1 MRKKIINL
9 NYIPDKETDLL
20 KEDFLGTRPYVE
32 TLYKIVKD
40 CNPPF
45 TIGLLGGWGT
55 GKSSII
61 RTLEKEFNEDT
72 DSKVKVFIYDAW
84 KYSRDSFRRT
94 FILEL
99 LKYFKLDLHEKIKEK
114 FYVSESKI
122 IEKGISKIFHYKKST
137 IKTVDPVIYPEQFEQ
152 IFIETIAK
160 VIGEP
165 KNLWNYIKD
174 IAHKRHSLK
183 KVVIAI
189 DNIDRCHREL
199 AIELLLTIKNFL
211 EIKNVVFI
219 VPVDEE
225 GLKKY
230 LSSSNKDAS
239 DQDANEFLRKLF
251 NTTLRIRDFSDNE
264 LFEFCSKLNEK
275 YKLGFSDTLSSI
287 ISQEFS
293 KNPRRII
300 QFLNTFQTEVLL
312 AEEQEES
319 TIPKGIITKNLPM
332 LAKVIIIREEWP
344 ALYRLLL
351 DNTSLLREINKAFK
365 EKKFQYNEEKREWT
379 LKNNNINLKL
389 SNEAYRF
396 LMRTQNVM
404 VNNLEPFFVNKDV
417 FQDIPD
423 EINSLVLSQDWEA
436 IKKHIKEG
444 NISFQRLFDFI
455 CKKIDKDVIKRRLFK
470 TSGFNILSLIFKIV
484 NEPDYLSEMEKIF
497 NTNSFNKVEAVLAMG
512 EVKDLIPKFNPK
524 ELINFSKWLYHKKF
538 TDLTTKIIDFIND
551 IDVVKTDNTI
561 EEEITIIKEFIQ
573 GFKDIPSCLKKI
585 KNKFSKLVFSKPN
598 TLVEFKDILENRKV
612 YPHIISKELLTLLID
627 SLQADHKIGY
637 ANEKVNLIKL
647 AFGCDAFNGFL
658 TKFVNKVL
666 PFSNVNDWS
675 RMSFWFGALEGLIEK
690 IEEKTLWDSVFN
702 ILKNRYQF
710 LFNQYIGGAKTE
722 INLKCYKQFNSLC
735 RELYFSSDEFN
746 NQIIKWLNDFFN
758 RNESP
763 EIYLYVN
770 ENYFEIV
777 NYYEVYD
784 WPFSQNVINKF
795 VNLPWEHKKK
805 LAKTLNLMLLKTTN
819 ENGLKKDQI
828 NSILDQYLNLIR
840 TVPNEEIEETVKWL
854 MEIKEN
860 EYIKGHLK
868 ERLNSISNPAE
879 QMKYLE
885 ILKEMDKELLEESV
899 TNIITH
905 TSCENLTKIVDDLKE
920 KIETIVVK
928 KALKNRLNKLTTD
941 NEEYVCYI
949 EYLLDKDKIL
959 KLSKEF
965 IGLIIIKVKPLLAS
979 DKKEKQVSALRL
991 LSRIEE
997 IPQKKKNL
1005 VKTLLEA
1012 INYKN
1017 FLDEEKRVL
1026 EKVKKKVI

>member
-1 MRKKIINL
+1 MNL

-40 CNPPF
+40 CKPPF

-61 RTLEKEFNEDT
+61 GTLKKKFDKDT
-72 DSKVKVFIYDAW
+72 DSKVKIFIYDAW

-94 FILEL
+94 FILEF
-99 LKYFKLDLHEKIKEK
+99 LKYFKIDFQKKIKEK
-114 FYVSESKI
+114 FYVSESKNT
-122 IEKGISKIFHYKKST
+122 EWGISYFIHGKKST
-137 IKTVDPVIYPEQFEQ
+137 TKTIDPAIYPEQFEQ
-152 IFIETIAK
+152 IFIETIAT
-160 VIGEP
+160 VTGES
-165 KNLWNYIKD
+165 KNLGNYIKD
-174 IAHKRHSLK
+174 IIRKRHPLK

-211 EIKNVVFI
+211 EIPNVVFI
-219 VPVDEE
+219 IPVDEE

-230 LSSSNKDAS
+230 LSSFNKDTS
-239 DQDANEFLRKLF
+239 DQNANEFLRKLF
-251 NTTLRIRDFSDNE
+251 NTTLRIRNFSENE
-264 LFEFCSKLNEK
+264 LFDFCSKLNEK

-312 AEEQEES
+312 AEKQEES

-365 EKKFQYNEEKREWT
+365 EKKFQNNEENNKWE
-379 LKNNNINLKL
+379 LKNNNVNLKL

-396 LMRTQNVM
+396 LMRTQNIM
-404 VNNLEPFFVNKDV
+404 VDNLEPFFVNKDV

-436 IKKHIKEG
+436 IKKHIREG

-455 CKKIDKDVIKRRLFK
+455 CKKINEEVIKRKLFE

-484 NEPDYLSEMEKIF
+484 NEPDYLNEMEKGF
-497 NTNSFNKVEAVLAMG
+497 NTVGFNKVKSVLTMG

-524 ELINFSKWLYHKKF
+524 ELINFSKWLYHKRV
-538 TDLTTKIIDFIND
+538 TELTTMIIDAINI
-551 IDVVKTDNTI
+551 IDVMKTDKTT
-561 EEEITIIKEFIQ
+561 EEDIAIIKEFIQ

-585 KNKFSKLVFSKPN
+585 KNKFSQLVINKPN
-598 TLVEFKDILENRKV
+598 ALAEFQDILENTEV
-612 YPHIISKELLTLLID
+612 YSHIISKELLISLID
-627 SLQADHKIGY
+627 SLQADPKTDY
-637 ANEKVNLIKL
+637 PNEKVNLIKL
-647 AFGCDAFNGFL
+647 AFSFSAFNDLL
-658 TKFVNKVL
+658 TRYVNKVL
-666 PFSNVNDWS
+666 PFNNANDWS
-675 RMSFWFGALEGLIEK
+675 RMSFWFDALEGLVKK
-690 IEEKTLWDSVFN
+690 IEEKPLRDSVFN
-702 ILKNRYQF
+702 MLNIRYQF
-710 LFNQYIGGAKTE
+710 LFDQYIVGAKAE
-722 INLKCYKQFNSLC
+722 MNVKCYKQFNSLC
-735 RELYFSSDEFN
+735 RELYLSSDKSN
-746 NQIIKWLNDFFN
+746 NQVIKWLNNFFN

-770 ENYFEIV
+770 EIYFEIV
-777 NYYEVYD
+777 AYYKVYD
-784 WPFSQNVINKF
+784 WPFSQNVISKF
-795 VNLPWEHKKK
+795 ESLPWEHKKK

-828 NSILDQYLNLIR
+828 NSILGQYLNFIR
-840 TVPNEEIEETVKWL
+840 TAHNEETEETVKWL
-854 MEIKEN
+854 KEIKEN
-860 EYIKGHLK
+860 ECIKSHLN

-885 ILKEMDKELLEESV
+885 ILKEMDKELLENSV

-905 TSCENLTKIVDDLKE
+905 TSCENLNKIVDDLKE
-920 KIETIVVK
+920 KVEIIVVK
-928 KALKNRLNKLTTD
+928 KALKNRLNKSTTGD
-941 NEEYVCYI
+941 EEYVCYI
-949 EYLLDKDKIL
+949 EYLLDNNKIL

-965 IGLIIIKVKPLLAS
+965 IGLIINKVKPLLAS
-979 DKKEKQVSALRL
+979 DKKEEQVNALRL
-991 LSRIEE
+991 LSKIEL

-1012 INYKN
+1012 INDKN